1 MAKKNIFLCDVDIP
15 EIVQDKAEE
24 AFSTIIAER
33 KSAMEKNKDKDRS
46 SNEVRNIKWNRG
58 ITKIMAAVAAC
69 AAIILTANVI
79 VGRSGR
85 NDIGNQEISEK
96 TANNSGIESA
106 DASSGVSDISTQET
120 ADGKDEGVLSALD
133 KMFTLRVRAAEADGG
148 QNGEGQTE
156 DEQSTQLVTGQPVP
170 LLSSDKANSWV
181 LGGDDIDNGS
191 VVDYCISMPFT
202 CVGDHIEKVT
212 YSINNGA
219 FQIVQPENET
229 IIVDGQLYE
238 GELNTGMIGGDY
250 NEENDGL
257 PSRPFETV
265 LYRSFTLDY
274 NRQSDEYTWI
284 NICNNR
290 SVGKDVFDS
299 IWGEGKSLEDMNNGM
314 QQMLDNTVITCTVQY
329 SDNTSQSVDINVN
342 SRVMSCVEAGEEPKY
357 EGEKSVYFTFELQE

>member
-1 MAKKNIFLCDVDIP
+1 MAKKNIFLYDVDIP

-24 AFSTIIAER
+24 AFSTIITER
-33 KSAMEKNKDKDRS
+33 KSTMK
-46 SNEVRNIKWNRG
+46 KWNRKV
-58 ITKIMAAVAAC
+58 TRIMAAAAAC
-69 AAIILTANVI
+69 AVIAVTANVI
-79 VGRSGR
+79 AVRSGR
-85 NDIGNQEISEK
+85 GNMGDLEIAERNPNDPGM
-96 TANNSGIESA
+96 ESV
-106 DASSGVSDISTQET
+106 DSSSGAPDISTQET
-120 ADGKDEGVLSALD
+120 AGENDAGELSAFD
-133 KMFTLRVRAAEADGG
+133 KMFTLYVKAAEADEK
-148 QNGEGQTE
+148 QSGEEQTKE
-156 DEQSTQLVTGQPVP
+156 EQAAQLSVGKPVP
-170 LLSSDKANSWV
+170 LLSTDKANSWV
-181 LGGDDIDNGS
+181 LGGDDIDGS

-274 NRQSDEYTWI
+274 GRQSDTYTWI

-290 SVGKDVFDS
+290 SVSKDIFDAL
-299 IWGEGKSLEDMNNGM
+299 WGEGKSLEDMNQGM
-314 QQMLDNTVITCTVQY
+314 QQMLDNTVITCTVEY
-329 SDNTSQSVDINVN
+329 SDRTSQAVDI
-342 SRVMSCVEAGEEPKY
+342 RVGSKIMSCVEAGEEPKY
-357 EGEKSVYFTFELQE
+357 EGEQSVYVTFELQE

>member
-1 MAKKNIFLCDVDIP
+1 MAKKNIFLYDVDIP

-24 AFSTIIAER
+24 AFSAIIAER
-33 KSAMEKNKDKDRS
+33 ENAMENNKDKDGNTDEFRQGKRS
-46 SNEVRNIKWNRG
+46 RKLP
-58 ITKIMAAVAAC
+58 KIMAAAAAC
-69 AAIILTANVI
+69 AVIALTVNVI
-79 VGRSGR
+79 AGRSGHSNMGDQEMTER
-85 NDIGNQEISEK
+85 ITND
-96 TANNSGIESA
+96 TRIESA
-106 DASSGVSDISTQET
+106 DVSPEASDIATQET
-120 ADGKDEGVLSALD
+120 GERKEAGVLSTFD
-133 KMFTLRVRAAEADGG
+133 KMFTLYVKAAEADEE
-148 QNGEGQTE
+148 QTGERQTGE
-156 DEQSTQLVTGQPVP
+156 EQSTEMTAGQPVP
-170 LLSSDKANSWV
+170 LLSTDKANSWV
-181 LGGDDIDNGS
+181 LGGDDEDGG

-219 FQIVQPENET
+219 FQIVQPENES

-274 NRQSDEYTWI
+274 SRQSDAYTWI

-290 SVGKDVFDS
+290 SVSRDVFDA
-299 IWGEGKSLEDMNNGM
+299 IWGDGKSLEDMNNGM

-329 SDNTSQSVDINVN
+329 SDHTSQAVDIKVD
-342 SRVMSCVEAGEEPKY
+342 SRIMSCVEAGEEPKY
-357 EGEKSVYFTFELQE
+357 EGEKSVYVTFELQ

>member
-1 MAKKNIFLCDVDIP
+1 MAKKNIFLYDVDIP

-24 AFSTIIAER
+24 AFSIIIAER
-33 KSAMEKNKDKDRS
+33 KIVMETKKVKDGS
-46 SNEVRNIKWNRG
+46 TNGGRNIKQNRK
-58 ITKIMAAVAAC
+58 ITKIMAAAAC

-85 NDIGNQEISEK
+85 SNMGDQEITGK
-96 TANNSGIESA
+96 TLNDPGIESA
-106 DASSGVSDISTQET
+106 DASLGESDISTQET
-120 ADGKDEGVLSALD
+120 VDGKGEGVLSAID
-133 KMFTLRVRAAEADGG
+133 KMFTLHVRAAEADGE
-148 QNGEGQTE
+148 QNGEGQTG
-156 DEQSTQLVTGQPVP
+156 DEQSTQLVAGQPVP

-181 LGGDDIDNGS
+181 LGGDDC

-229 IIVDGQLYE
+229 IIIDGQLYE

-290 SVGKDVFDS
+290 SVSKDVYDA
-299 IWGEGKSLEDMNNGM
+299 IWEEGRSLEEMNGGM
-314 QQMLDNTVITCTVQY
+314 QQVLDNTVITCTVQY

-357 EGEKSVYFTFELQE
+357 EGERSVYFAFELQE

>member
-1 MAKKNIFLCDVDIP
+1 MAKKNIFLYDVDIP

-24 AFSTIIAER
+24 AFSTIITER
-33 KSAMEKNKDKDRS
+33 KSTMK
-46 SNEVRNIKWNRG
+46 KWNRKV
-58 ITKIMAAVAAC
+58 TRIMAAAAAC
-69 AAIILTANVI
+69 AVIAVTANVI
-79 VGRSGR
+79 AVRSGR
-85 NDIGNQEISEK
+85 GNMGDLEIAERNPNDPGM
-96 TANNSGIESA
+96 ESA
-106 DASSGVSDISTQET
+106 DSSSGAPDISTQET
-120 ADGKDEGVLSALD
+120 AGENDAGELSAFD
-133 KMFTLRVRAAEADGG
+133 KMFTLYVKAAEAAEADEK
-148 QNGEGQTE
+148 QSSEEQTKE
-156 DEQSTQLVTGQPVP
+156 EQAAQLSVGKPVP
-170 LLSSDKANSWV
+170 LLSADKANSWV
-181 LGGDDIDNGS
+181 LGGDDVDGS

-274 NRQSDEYTWI
+274 GRQSDTYTWI

-290 SVGKDVFDS
+290 SVSKDIFDAL
-299 IWGEGKSLEDMNNGM
+299 WGEGKSLEDMNQGM
-314 QQMLDNTVITCTVQY
+314 QQMLDNTVITCTVEY
-329 SDNTSQSVDINVN
+329 SDRTSQAVDI
-342 SRVMSCVEAGEEPKY
+342 RVGSKIMSCVEAGEEPKY
-357 EGEKSVYFTFELQE
+357 EGEQSVYVTFELQE

>member
-1 MAKKNIFLCDVDIP
+1 MAKKNVFLYDVDIP

-33 KSAMEKNKDKDRS
+33 KSAMEKNKDKDWS
-46 SNEVRNIKWNRG
+46 ANGVRNIKWNRK
-58 ITKIMAAVAAC
+58 ITKIMAAAAAC

-79 VGRSGR
+79 VGKMGH
-85 NDIGNQEISEK
+85 GNMGDQAITDK
-96 TANNSGIESA
+96 AAI
-106 DASSGVSDISTQET
+106 
-120 ADGKDEGVLSALD
+120 D
-133 KMFTLRVRAAEADGG
+133 KMFTLHVKAAEADGE
-148 QNGEGQTE
+148 QNGEGQPG
-156 DEQSTQLVTGQPVP
+156 DEQSTQLLAGQPVP
-170 LLSSDKANSWV
+170 LLSSNKANSWV
-181 LGGDDIDNGS
+181 LGGNDEDGS

-257 PSRPFETV
+257 SSRPFETV

-290 SVGKDVFDS
+290 SVSRDVFDS

-342 SRVMSCVEAGEEPKY
+342 SRIMSCVEAGEEPKY